1 MRIMGV
7 IIMWV
12 NENVYMC
19 ISLNGCKLENW
30 IKIKVG
36 FNIMWK

>member
-1 MRIMGV
+1 MGV
-7 IIMWV
+7 IVMWV

-19 ISLNGCKLENW
+19 ISLEGCKLENW
-30 IKIKVG
+30 IKILIKVG